1 MKMVESTLGYYES
14 RVINLLG
21 NSDGG
26 CLTKWKIVRRAI
38 RHLDEKTREAL
49 LSDMV
54 KQKLVQ
60 KFTIR
65 QVKRAG
71 PPAEHF
77 VLTDRGWKE
86 FKKFTSQSPN
96 GEHLQAVS

>member
-1 MKMVESTLGYYES
+1 MKIVESTLGYYES

-26 CLTKWKIVRRAI
+26 LLTKWKIVRQAI
-38 RHLDEKTREAL
+38 RHIDEPTREAL
-49 LSDMV
+49 LSNLV
-54 KQKLVQ
+54 KQKLV
-60 KFTIR
+60 KRFTVR

-71 PPAEHF
+71 PPAEHY

-96 GEHLQAVS
+96 GEHLQEAS